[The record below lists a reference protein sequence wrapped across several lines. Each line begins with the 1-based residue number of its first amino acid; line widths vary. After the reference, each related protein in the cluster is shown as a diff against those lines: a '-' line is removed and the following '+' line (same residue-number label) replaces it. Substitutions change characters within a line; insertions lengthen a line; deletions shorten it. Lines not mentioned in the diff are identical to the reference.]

1 MKTGKIL
8 VISLFVFTAL
18 LTFMA
23 LPISSTAA
31 DVIEIKANAFHPIGH
46 RLYDDAFPLYSE
58 QIQKRTNG
66 KVKFTWFP
74 GHTLIPQA
82 KTYDGLK
89 SGICDWAYIITA
101 HNPNEFVLTN
111 ALNLPFAARNSA
123 HAARIL
129 WEMSK
134 DIPELKAEYK
144 KVVPLF
150 WYSTAPQH
158 VHTKP
163 GIEPK
168 TLEDLAKLRIG
179 GPGPIHVKF
188 MSSLGAAGQ
197 QVAPGDLYTALQ
209 RGMVDG
215 VIFPEAPLRSQGL
228 TEITS
233 YHLMLAIGVDVFAA
247 VMNKNSWKKLPP
259 DVQKVFLDMSESMG
273 ALCGATITN
282 ESAWVIE
289 ELKQRGDIFYYLPD
303 DERERMI
310 QKLQPF
316 YDEWYKL
323 MAERGMDG
331 KAMLK
336 KIREIAAWALKN
348 PYQPDDWWGRAG
360 RKE

>member
-1 MKTGKIL
+1 MKAGRIF
-8 VISLFVFTAL
+8 ISIFVFAAL
-18 LTFMA
+18 LAFIAM
-23 LPISSTAA
+23 PVSSTAA

-46 RLYDDAFPLYSE
+46 RLYEDAFPLYSE
-58 QIQKRTNG
+58 RIEKLTNG

-89 SGICDWAYIITA
+89 SGICDWAYIIPA
-101 HNPNEFVLTN
+101 HHPNEFVVSN
-111 ALNLPFAARNSA
+111 SINLPFMVRNSA
-123 HAARIL
+123 HAAATL
-129 WEMSK
+129 WKMSK
-134 DIPELKAEYK
+134 DIPELKAEYT
-144 KVVPLF
+144 KVVPMF
-150 WYSTAPQH
+150 WFSTAPVH
-158 VHTKP
+158 IHTKP

-168 TLEDLAKLRIG
+168 KLEDVAKLRIG
-179 GPGPIHVKF
+179 GPGPIHVKYLNE
-188 MSSLGAAGQ
+188 MGAAGQ

-233 YHLMLAIGVDVFAA
+233 YHLMLAIGVDVFTGS
-247 VMNKNSWKKLPP
+247 MNQNSWKKLSP
-259 DVQKVFLDMSESMG
+259 DIQKVFMDMAEPMG

-289 ELKQRGDIFYYLPD
+289 ELKQRGDIFYELTD
-303 DERERMI
+303 NERERMI

-316 YDEWYKL
+316 YDDWNKL
-323 MAERGMDG
+323 MAERGLDG

-336 KIREIAAWALKN
+336 KIREIAAWTWEH
-348 PYQPDDWWGRAG
+348 PYQPDDWWGRTG
-360 RKE
+360 RK